1 MIRLGFCP
9 HCNKIT
15 TQNIVKSLRNT
26 TTTCRQCSTTLNVEY
41 PPRKPSQSVKARKPM
56 KQVSSKMAVQKRGE
70 KKLEQK
76 LLELCHNRCEICNQ
90 PADFR
95 GLHKHEIIRRGQQG
109 NELEPTN
116 CLILCLRCH
125 DHKKYPL
132 TGTPLS
138 IINQQDL
145 ANRLHSGVK

>member
-1 MIRLGFCP
+1 MIRQSYCP
-9 HCNKIT
+9 KCCQIT
-15 TQNIVKSLRNT
+15 NQKT
-26 TTTCRQCSTTLNVEY
+26 TKHLNYTKTVCERCFGTLKTEY

-56 KQVSSKMAVQKRGE
+56 NMVSPKMAVQRRGE

-76 LLELCHNRCEICNQ
+76 LMELCQNRCEICNQ
-90 PADFR
+90 SADFR

-125 DHKKYPL
+125 DHRKYPL

-138 IINQQDL
+138 VINQQDL
-145 ANRLHSGVK
+145 ANRLHASVK